1 MNIDLSAKIHNRFDI
16 EVVDA
21 ETGKVKQR
29 AQAFNVVCNSYYSWI
44 LGGNYARMLNGVQY
58 GSGTG
63 TPSASDVSLFTYSG
77 YKAAESTSLSYSSSD
92 HTARLLITCT
102 LGVSDAVGVTL
113 TEVGLANQSGNGNI
127 KTHALLQD
135 MNGNPISIL
144 KTNTDIIN
152 ISASVF
158 VHIQSSYNGAQMDF
172 SYTTVDPVGFDC
184 GILQWITGI
193 GNRYRGSEHGNPTL
207 LPPIRFA
214 SLRRSNDFPSR
225 QSETASLFSCS
236 FSGNASGKKVTISGR
251 ADQNTCNIDGGAKY
265 IQLLTFG
272 NVGNTAHR
280 AVMIPVGEGHDIEG
294 YTVTGESV
302 GTGDGSRTA
311 FTLKFDCASALT
323 VYLNGAAT
331 TAYTRSGRTITFNSA
346 PAVGAVVTADYFSDT
361 VPKDADHVFDLTV
374 TMQFGE
380 YTPE

>member
-29 AQAFNVVCNSYYSWI
+29 AQAFNVVCNSYFNTI
-44 LGGNYARMLNGVQY
+44 LSGGTAAFAGVQY
-58 GSGTG
+58 GTGSG
-63 TPSASDVSLFTYSG
+63 TPSASDVSLFAYSG
-77 YKAAESTSLSYSSSD
+77 YIALSNPAYSYDASSKVG
-92 HTARLLITCT
+92 RLTGT
-102 LGVSDAVGVTL
+102 FQLGVSAAVGVTL
-113 TEVGLANQSGNGNI
+113 TEVGCAKAAGNGNLV
-127 KTHALLQD
+127 THALLQD
-135 MNGNPISIL
+135 MNGNPISIT
-144 KTNTDIIN
+144 KTNTDVIN
-152 ISASVF
+152 ITATLFVHLHDYNGTNVLIESYQTTGGMTRWLFGNGSSHSFPILYLYGSRSASNAPGTTIRQTQSVPVS
-158 VHIQSSYNGAQMDF
+158 VHGDAANKKLTMTSRLEIDK
-172 SYTTVDPVGFDC
+172 
-184 GILQWITGI
+184 
-193 GNRYRGSEHGNPTL
+193 GN
-207 LPPIRFA
+207 
-214 SLRRSNDFPSR
+214 
-225 QSETASLFSCS
+225 
-236 FSGNASGKKVTISGR
+236 V
-251 ADQNTCNIDGGAKY
+251 DGGIKY
-265 IQLLTFG
+265 LHGYDYKAAGAGSDFYAGSISVPIG
-272 NVGNTAHR
+272 SGC
-280 AVMIPVGEGHDIEG
+280 DIEG